1 MSVEKNREQAMRWF
15 ITAQDD
21 LQSSEI
27 LHANLKFAQSCF
39 YAQQAGEKALKAMYF
54 SRDIEPWGHS
64 LLKLSK
70 EFVGTNED
78 MKQMKQIEKDFRDL
92 DRYYI
97 PTRYPDG
104 LPGTTPAEAYGS
116 EDSEAAIKSAKSI
129 LSFVQSKLDATQ
141 K

>member
-1 MSVEKNREQAMRWF
+1 MSAEKNSAQAMRWF
-15 ITAQDD
+15 LTAQDD
-21 LQSSEI
+21 LQSAEI
-27 LHANLKFAQSCF
+27 LHTNLKFAQSCF
-39 YAQQAGEKALKAMYF
+39 YAQQAGEKALKALYF

-70 EFVGTNED
+70 EFVGSSED
-78 MKQMKQIEKDFRDL
+78 MRQMKQIEKDSRDL

-116 EDSEAAIKSAKSI
+116 VDSESAIKSAKSI
-129 LSFVQSKLDATQ
+129 LSFVQSKLDTTP

>member
-1 MSVEKNREQAMRWF
+1 
-15 ITAQDD
+15 
-21 LQSSEI
+21 
-27 LHANLKFAQSCF
+27 
-39 YAQQAGEKALKAMYF
+39 MYF

-70 EFVGTNED
+70 EFVGSNED